1 MDGGA
6 GLRARDSKLRRYS
19 RGLGA
24 DDGVARND
32 LAREAK
38 PYSPPPDPA
47 YGAPR
52 PSQGAEPHESRQ
64 SGDGPADPAAPRSP
78 EVQAGKDVCPHEGRE
93 GWPRD
98 YKRWPGRVGGM
109 LWRGESQGGFSDRS
123 LTGLSSRWPP
133 REQAPVGERT
143 VLVPLWDEAP
153 NAPTSRGDR
162 PREGRLRARRTPRR
176 AKPMD
181 APAPR
186 CAGRFGRERR
196 AGGDQTP
203 HAARARDSESRA
215 TTGRPHR
222 HVS

>member
-19 RGLGA
+19 RGLKSGH
-24 DDGVARND
+24 GVARND

-52 PSQGAEPHESRQ
+52 PSQGAKPQESRQ

-98 YKRWPGRVGGM
+98 YKRWPGRVGRM

-123 LTGLSSRWPP
+123 LTGLSSKWPP

-143 VLVPLWDEAP
+143 VSRPLVGRDTERA
-153 NAPTSRGDR
+153 NVTRGQ
-162 PREGRLRARRTPRR
+162 
-176 AKPMD
+176 
-181 APAPR
+181 APR
-186 CAGRFGRERR
+186 GAPPRAANASKGEAHGRSGASMRREVR
-196 AGGDQTP
+196 
-203 HAARARDSESRA
+203 S
-215 TTGRPHR
+215 
-222 HVS
+222 